1 MLIEQVILPET
12 PNARQSPARK
22 HRQPFAG
29 LRGLII
35 FTEPRL
41 LFAPRWPVPARNGLS
56 QDEIMTASTVPR
68 AVLGALLWT
77 AVAGRGAIAQAPPS
91 DPEAGSSCGGAVIT
105 HVFVDNHSIFETPP
119 VDSAGEIG
127 RMQRFANW
135 VVNRVHWKTR
145 SGFIEDEVLFRAGDC
160 FDPLL
165 LDESERIL
173 RALPFIDEAHVYS
186 VPVGDDE
193 VHVVVDTRD
202 DWSLKLDVRPEWD
215 DGLRITHVSATEEN
229 FLGMGTLLG
238 LYLTNR
244 DEQRDVGAQF
254 RTERLAGTRLDG
266 RFSGGRTRTGVF
278 FTESLAYPFV
288 GEVGQ
293 WAFIESFALREDLF
307 RYAGPADA
315 AFTNASLPIETRYGE
330 LTLGRRLGTPGDLT
344 VLGGGLSWED
354 VRFDRFP
361 GEVEVVS
368 GFDFSERIAADSAT
382 VETIRPQVSPRKGAY
397 LNILAGKRN
406 IRFMTRRGLDAIR
419 GEQDI
424 RVGSQ
429 VLVALGTSLSKR
441 ESSLGNDGHDLRA
454 RLGWFVG
461 AAGRSWVFN
470 TEVAIEGTRFR
481 PDGAGGGDYQDILG
495 EFETYLYWHP
505 GETPRPAEEI
515 PRHTFVIGVSGA
527 GGWNNTL
534 PFQLTLGGPFGVR
547 GYDREDFPAAHR
559 VVIHV
564 EDRIVLD
571 GPFRDVFDLGITL
584 FADAGAGW
592 RGDVP
597 FGSDSGLRT
606 SLGAGLRMA
615 FPSGARNVVRLDLAV
630 PVEEGGFR
638 HPQFRVGYD
647 AVSLLTAFGSRQV
660 RRSRAAG
667 PASAFLG
674 SR

>member
-1 MLIEQVILPET
+1 
-12 PNARQSPARK
+12 
-22 HRQPFAG
+22 
-29 LRGLII
+29 
-35 FTEPRL
+35 
-41 LFAPRWPVPARNGLS
+41 
-56 QDEIMTASTVPR
+56 MTASTVHR
-68 AVLGALLWT
+68 AVVGALLLT
-77 AVAGRGAIAQAPPS
+77 AVAQSGSVAQEPPS
-91 DPEAGSSCGGAVIT
+91 GPDSGSGCEGAVIT
-105 HVFVDNHSIFETPP
+105 HVFVDNHSIFEVPP
-119 VDSAGEIG
+119 ADSAGEVG
-127 RMQRFANW
+127 RMRRLAGW

-145 SGFIEDEVLFRAGDC
+145 SSFIEDEVLFKAGDC

-173 RALPFIDEAHVYS
+173 RALPFIDEAHVFL
-186 VPVGDDE
+186 VPVADDE

-229 FLGMGTLLG
+229 FLGTGTLLG
-238 LYLTNR
+238 VYLANR
-244 DEQRDVGAQF
+244 DEQRDLGAQL
-254 RTERLAGTRLDG
+254 RTERLAGTRVNGQL
-266 RFSGGRTRTGVF
+266 SGGRTRTGVF

-307 RYAGPADA
+307 RYAGPAGA
-315 AFTNASLPIETRYGE
+315 SFTNASIPIQTRYGE
-330 LTLGRRLGTPGDLT
+330 LTLGKRLGTPGDLT

-361 GEVEVVS
+361 DGVEVVS
-368 GFDFSERIAADSAT
+368 GFNFSAGMAADSAT
-382 VETIRPQVSPRKGAY
+382 IDAIRPQVGPRKGAY
-397 LNILAGKRN
+397 LNVLAGKRN
-406 IRFMTRRGLDAIR
+406 IRFITRRGLDAIR

-424 RVGSQ
+424 RLGTE
-429 VLVALGTSLSKR
+429 VLLALGTSLTRR
-441 ESSLGNDGHDLRA
+441 ESSLGSDGRELRA
-454 RLGWFVG
+454 RLGWFAG

-470 TEVAIEGTRFR
+470 TELGIEGTRFR
-481 PDGAGGGDYQDILG
+481 PDGAASGEYQDIVG
-495 EFETYLYWHP
+495 EFESYLYWHP
-505 GETPRPAEEI
+505 GEAPRLAGEI
-515 PRHTFVIGVSGA
+515 PRHTFVVGVSGA

-564 EDRIVLD
+564 EDRIMLD

-597 FGSDSGLRT
+597 FGTDSGLR
-606 SLGAGLRMA
+606 SSVGAGLRMA

-638 HPQFRVGYD
+638 NPQFRVGYD
-647 AVSLLTAFGSRQV
+647 AVSLLTAFGTRQV

>member
-1 MLIEQVILPET
+1 
-12 PNARQSPARK
+12 
-22 HRQPFAG
+22 
-29 LRGLII
+29 
-35 FTEPRL
+35 
-41 LFAPRWPVPARNGLS
+41 
-56 QDEIMTASTVPR
+56 MTASTVRR
-68 AVLGALLWT
+68 AVLAALLW
-77 AVAGRGAIAQAPPS
+77 AAAADMEAAAQEPPT
-91 DPEAGSSCGGAVIT
+91 DPRRASRCEGPVIT

-119 VDSAGEIG
+119 ADSARELSGM
-127 RMQRFANW
+127 RRFANW

-145 SGFIEDEVLFRAGDC
+145 SSFIEDEVLFQAGDC
-160 FDPLL
+160 FDPML

-173 RALPFIDEAHVYS
+173 RALPFIDEAQVYP
-186 VPVGDDE
+186 VPVDEDE

-229 FLGMGTLLG
+229 FLGTGTLLG

-244 DEQRDVGAQF
+244 DEQRDLGAQL

-266 RFSGGRTRTGVF
+266 QFSGGRTRTGVF

-315 AFTNASLPIETRYGE
+315 AFTNASLPIETRFGE
-330 LTLGRRLGTPGDLT
+330 LTLGRRLGSPGDLT

-382 VETIRPQVSPRKGAY
+382 VEAIRPHVKPRRGAY
-397 LNILAGKRN
+397 LNVLAGKRN
-406 IRFMTRRGLDAIR
+406 IRFITRRGLDAIR

-424 RVGSQ
+424 RVGTQ
-429 VLVALGTSLSKR
+429 LLVALGTSLSKR
-441 ESSLGNDGHDLRA
+441 TSTLGSDGRELRA
-454 RLGWFVG
+454 RLGWFAG

-470 TEVAIEGTRFR
+470 TELSVEGTRFR
-481 PDGAGGGDYQDILG
+481 PDDAADIDYQDLVG
-495 EFETYLYWHP
+495 EFETYFYWHP
-505 GETPRPAEEI
+505 GAASRQLQEI

-527 GGWNNTL
+527 GGWQNTL

-559 VVIHV
+559 VVIHA

-597 FGSDSGLRT
+597 FGTDSGLRT
-606 SLGAGLRMA
+606 SVGAGLRMA
-615 FPSGARNVVRLDLAV
+615 FPSGARNVVRLDIAV
-630 PVEEGGFR
+630 PVEEGGVSQA
-638 HPQFRVGYD
+638 QFRVGYD

>member
-1 MLIEQVILPET
+1 
-12 PNARQSPARK
+12 
-22 HRQPFAG
+22 
-29 LRGLII
+29 
-35 FTEPRL
+35 
-41 LFAPRWPVPARNGLS
+41 
-56 QDEIMTASTVPR
+56 MTASTVHR
-68 AVLGALLWT
+68 AVVGALLLT
-77 AVAGRGAIAQAPPS
+77 AVAESGTVAQEPPS
-91 DPEAGSSCGGAVIT
+91 GPDSGNGCEGAVIT
-105 HVFVDNHSIFETPP
+105 HVFVDNHSIFEVPP
-119 VDSAGEIG
+119 ADSAGEVG
-127 RMQRFANW
+127 RMRRLAGW

-145 SGFIEDEVLFRAGDC
+145 SSFIEDEVLFKVGDC

-173 RALPFIDEAHVYS
+173 RALPFIDEAHVFS
-186 VPVGDDE
+186 VPVAEDE

-229 FLGMGTLLG
+229 FLGTGTLLG
-238 LYLTNR
+238 VYLANR
-244 DEQRDVGAQF
+244 DEQRDLGAQL
-254 RTERLAGTRLDG
+254 RTERLAGTRVDG
-266 RFSGGRTRTGVF
+266 QLSGGRTRTGVF

-307 RYAGPADA
+307 RYAGPAGA
-315 AFTNASLPIETRYGE
+315 SFTNASLPIQTRYGE
-330 LTLGRRLGTPGDLT
+330 LTLGKRFGTPGDLI

-361 GEVEVVS
+361 DGVEVVS
-368 GFDFSERIAADSAT
+368 GFNFSAGMAADSAT
-382 VETIRPQVSPRKGAY
+382 IDAIRPQVGPRKGAY
-397 LNILAGKRN
+397 LNVLAGKRN
-406 IRFMTRRGLDAIR
+406 IRFITRRGLDAIR

-424 RVGSQ
+424 RVGTE
-429 VLVALGTSLSKR
+429 VLLALGTSLTKR
-441 ESSLGNDGHDLRA
+441 ESSLGSDGRELRA
-454 RLGWFVG
+454 RLGWFAG

-470 TEVAIEGTRFR
+470 TELGVEGARFR
-481 PDGAGGGDYQDILG
+481 PDGAASSDHQDIVG

-505 GETPRPAEEI
+505 GEAPRLAEEI
-515 PRHTFVIGVSGA
+515 PRHTFVVGVSGA

-564 EDRIVLD
+564 EDRIMLD

-597 FGSDSGLRT
+597 FGTDSGLRT

-638 HPQFRVGYD
+638 NPQFRVGYD
-647 AVSLLTAFGSRQV
+647 AVSLLTAFGTRQV